1 MESYLKLIRDFDP
14 ITKAEEHALFRKAK
28 KGDKDAYADVI
39 TCNLK
44 FVITVA
50 KKYQNQGLPL
60 EDLIAEGNLGLVK
73 AYYKF
78 DIAKDVKFITYAV
91 WWIRQSI
98 INSIHE
104 HGRLIRLPLNKITN
118 VAKINK
124 AKEKLSQVLE
134 RDPRE
139 DEVTDYI
146 GDPLI
151 SKDARYGYTVIS
163 LDAPQTENDKDLT
176 SVLPSDP
183 IDNLEIL
190 EETFREELQELLKT
204 DFSEKEKDIIHMYY
218 GINHIRPYTLK
229 EIGID
234 YGLTRERIRQIKEK
248 VLKKLRHKQRA
259 EKLRIFL

>member
-1 MESYLKLIRDFDP
+1 MEDYLKLIKDFSP
-14 ITKAEEHALFRKAK
+14 LTKEAERALFKKAQN
-28 KGDKDAYADVI
+28 GDKQAYAKVVSS
-39 TCNLK
+39 NLK

-60 EDLIAEGNLGLVK
+60 DDLVAEGNLGLVK

-78 DIAKDVKFITYAV
+78 DLSRDVKFITYAV

-98 INSIHE
+98 INAIHE
-104 HGRLIRLPLNKITN
+104 HSKLIRLPLNKIIN
-118 VAKINK
+118 VTKINR
-124 AKEKLSQVLE
+124 AKEHLCQILE
-134 RDPRE
+134 REPATE
-139 DEVTDYI
+139 EIEEYL

-151 SKDARYGYTVIS
+151 SKDGKFGYTIIS
-163 LDAPQTENDKDLT
+163 LDTPQTENKKDLT
-176 SVLPSDP
+176 SVLPSEPVDL
-183 IDNLEIL
+183 DIL
-190 EETFREELQELLKT
+190 EEAFREELQVLLNT

-218 GINHIRPYTLK
+218 GINHIRAYTLK

-248 VLKKLRHKQRA
+248 VLNKLRYKQRA